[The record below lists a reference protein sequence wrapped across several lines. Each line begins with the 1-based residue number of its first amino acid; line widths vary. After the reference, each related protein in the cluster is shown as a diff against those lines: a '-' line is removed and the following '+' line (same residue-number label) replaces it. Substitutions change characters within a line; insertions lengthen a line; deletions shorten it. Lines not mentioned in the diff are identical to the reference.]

1 MSGAEALAAAGL
13 ASNILHFI
21 DFTTQLCLR
30 IQEYSSAASGLPK
43 ALAQQAAHLSHL
55 LSLFKELQEQSG
67 DQQDQDA
74 ILESCRAQ
82 ALELADIFESFRTDS
97 SQSRWKHA
105 KAAFKSMRRT
115 EQIDKLQSTLDQLVR
130 TLSLQLQIE
139 AKRAADRTGTDVSK
153 ILSLQSGQL
162 GLLQQIQK
170 VSSVEETEARSQV
183 APTPRWIVPLSRN
196 SRFVGREDI
205 LEDLEEL
212 LSQRR
217 DGSIV
222 AVLYGLGGVGKT
234 QVALEYIYRTRSP
247 LISVFWVHGSSLSRF
262 MESYKRIAIE
272 CDIPGH
278 NDPDNDTMQLV
289 RDWLEISCVTQW
301 LMIVDNVDDRTVFF
315 EQDPDMATGRALVEY
330 IPQAANGTVI
340 YTTRSRDIGVDLLSG
355 SEPIKVSPLSIEEG
369 IFMLGDR
376 LTRNVPRDTQ
386 EILLEELAYLPLA
399 ISQAAAFMVKRRKS
413 VTEYIRLLQDEST
426 KSRVLGHRTLHHG
439 REDRSSESVTS
450 TWWIT
455 FQHLEQENARSVE
468 LLMMM
473 SLIDRQQ
480 IPLGIFQDPSEV
492 MFDFEDAVGLLEAF
506 SLISTYSYAEV
517 CDHKAMDMLYNHRH
531 GLKELSHTFCDMH
544 RLVQRSTKDWLGT
557 AGDFGLYTAIKTLRS
572 CADVFPSGFFETWPL
587 CRILYPHANAIL
599 RYQYDK
605 TYKTMKD
612 DDSIASYRSSLLH
625 KLSTYSRQLG
635 NLQESEQRASQAM
648 DLRKTVPTVPG
659 TESREF
665 LESMESYALTISML
679 GRREEACLMQQ
690 RVFEGFFTLLGPN
703 HRRTLEARN
712 QLGHSLR
719 ALGEYA
725 AAEAQ
730 HREELSAK
738 RLLLDQDP
746 SDPDLIDDLVIAINN
761 VANVMRD
768 QGEYEEAYTLLQ
780 EALVRSSGGPFGE
793 EHPLYWLTKESL
805 AIVSGVMEKRD
816 QAHELFAEVLAWRIK
831 AYGEQHHSTLI
842 TRGQYMSLLSQ
853 EGDYAA
859 AEEEGTMLL
868 KDEVLTLGS
877 ESHAT
882 LHNHGNTLQQRKK
895 YREAELVYKRLLQL
909 QQESPGTWTGSSAR
923 LSNARRETSL
933 ESTRELIRIT
943 LEAQGKMEEAK
954 GYAAIS
960 LSSPTDNDPP
970 DARKLHE
977 KSLDLFREGDFAGA
991 EAVARHEL
999 ELRTTSSGLDD
1010 DRTQTCLFQIARA
1023 IHEQD
1028 PFNDSQT
1035 LARQVL
1041 AYRKRVHGWR
1051 SNGTHDILAFLA
1063 ATVRDQEKLE
1073 EAEKLYRQLV
1083 LWVDNS
1089 FGKLDVKTYEARWGL
1104 ANVLSRQQR
1113 YPESEELYRQN
1124 LQAQL
1129 DNPTESLPEHTAQAY
1144 FNLGCV
1150 LRYQKKN
1157 QEGEACFREAYDRR
1171 VKLFGEADGRSTKVL
1186 LCLAEI
1192 AEEQGKSEEAGELYA
1207 SLCKVIELPQ
1217 SDDEEEQ
1224 EGTEDFEPTSD
1235 GDDGS

>member
-1 MSGAEALAAAGL
+1 MSGAEALAAVGL
-13 ASNILHFI
+13 ASNILQFI
-21 DFTTQLCLR
+21 DFTTQLCVR

-55 LSLFKELQEQSG
+55 LGLFRELQEQSG
-67 DQQDQDA
+67 EQQHQDG
-74 ILESCRAQ
+74 ILEPCRVQAQ
-82 ALELADIFESFRTDS
+82 ELADIFESLRTDS

-105 KAAFKSMRRT
+105 KAAFKSMKRT
-115 EQIDKLQSTLDQLVR
+115 EKIDKLQSTLDRLVR

-139 AKRAADRTGTDVSK
+139 AKRGADRTGTDVSK

-162 GLLQQIQK
+162 GLLQQIK
-170 VSSVEETEARSQV
+170 NATSVEDDEGRSEV
-183 APTPRWIVPLSRN
+183 GPKSRWIVPLSRN
-196 SRFVGREDI
+196 SKFVGREDI

-212 LSQRR
+212 LSQKR
-217 DGSIV
+217 DGSII

-234 QVALEYIYRTRSP
+234 QVALEYIYRIRSSSV
-247 LISVFWVHGSSLSRF
+247 SVFWVHGSSLSRF

-272 CDIPGH
+272 CNVPGH
-278 NDPDNDTMQLV
+278 NDPNNDTMQLV
-289 RDWLEISCVTQW
+289 RDWLETNCATRW

-315 EQDPDMATGRALVEY
+315 EQDPDLTTGRALVEY

-355 SEPIKVSPLSIEEG
+355 SEPIKVSPLSIDEG

-376 LTRNVPRDTQ
+376 LTGNVPRETQ
-386 EILLEELAYLPLA
+386 ITLLEELAYLPLA
-399 ISQAAAFMVKRRKS
+399 ISQAAAFMVKRRKT

-426 KSRVLGHRTLHHG
+426 KSRVLDHRTLHHG

-455 FQHLEQENARSVE
+455 FQHLEQENPRSVE

-480 IPLGIFQDPSEV
+480 IPLGIFQDPNEV
-492 MFDFEDAVGLLEAF
+492 LFDFEDAVGLLEAF
-506 SLISTYSYAEV
+506 SLVSTYSYAEV
-517 CDHKAMDMLYNHRH
+517 CDQKAMDMLYNHRY
-531 GLKELSHTFCDMH
+531 GLMELSPNFCDMH
-544 RLVQRSTKDWLGT
+544 RLVQRSTRDWLGR
-557 AGDFGLYTAIKTLRS
+557 AGDFGLSTAIETLRM

-605 TYKTMKD
+605 SYKTMKD
-612 DDSIASYRSSLLH
+612 DDSTASYRSSLLH
-625 KLSTYSRQLG
+625 KLSTYSRQSG
-635 NLQESEQRASQAM
+635 NLEESEQRASQAM
-648 DLRKTVPTVPG
+648 DLRRTVPTAPG

-679 GRREEACLMQQ
+679 GRREEACMMQQ
-690 RVFEGFFTLLGPN
+690 RVFEGFLKLLGPN

-738 RLLLDQDP
+738 RVLLDQDP

-768 QGEYEEAYTLLQ
+768 QGEYEEAYELLQ
-780 EALVRSSGGPFGE
+780 EALVRSSDGAFGE
-793 EHPLYWLTKESL
+793 DHPLNWLTKESL

-831 AYGEQHHSTLI
+831 VYGEQHHSTLI

-859 AEEEGTMLL
+859 AEEEGKLLL
-868 KDEVLTLGS
+868 KYEVLTLGS

-909 QQESPGTWTGSSAR
+909 QKESPGTWTRSSAR
-923 LSNARRETSL
+923 LSNARRETSE
-933 ESTRELIRIT
+933 ESTRDLIRIT
-943 LEAQGKMEEAK
+943 LEAQGKMEEAEA
-954 GYAAIS
+954 YAATT
-960 LSSPTDNDPP
+960 LPSPVDNDPP

-977 KSLDLFREGDFAGA
+977 KSLDLFREGNFAGA
-991 EAVARHEL
+991 EAVARQEL
-999 ELRTTSSGLDD
+999 ELRTKSSGLDN
-1010 DRTQTCLFQIARA
+1010 DRTQSCLFQIARA

-1028 PFNDSQT
+1028 PFNDSQS

-1041 AYRKRVHGWR
+1041 AYRKRVRGWR

-1104 ANVLSRQQR
+1104 ANVLSRQHR
-1113 YPESEELYRQN
+1113 YAESEELYRQN

-1150 LRYQKKN
+1150 LRYQRKN
-1157 QEGEACFREAYDRR
+1157 EEGEVCFRQAYDRR
-1171 VKLFGEADGRSTKVL
+1171 VKLFGEDDGRSIKVL
-1186 LCLAEI
+1186 MCLAEI
-1192 AEEQGKSEEAGELYA
+1192 VEEQGKSEEAGELYA
-1207 SLCKVIELPQ
+1207 SLCRVIELPQ
-1217 SDDEEEQ
+1217 SDGEEHN
-1224 EGTEDFEPTSD
+1224 GTEDSEHTSD
-1235 GDDGS
+1235 DDNGP